1 MPIHL
6 FMFIL
11 VQSCNA
17 CNEVYHKCN
26 VMYHKCNVMCRKY
39 KCPCKCLHKFISNS
53 FRSQF
58 PHLHDIDL
66 VGAMLGGK
74 KLAKVCGRIKT
85 YKRLQRPSAR
95 ISTTPTSSPIFSL
108 ASSPIL
114 SPTMNCTSP
123 SYLPTSAPPSVIVIP
138 DTPLHASPSSTISAF
153 PTSIPAMP
161 TSSTPSFPTL
171 VHSPTATP
179 LMSTSSQTAVQPIYH
194 PNDSDIDFNTVNSP
208 PSTNTYNDS
217 ILSEEVSTPSSPFSP
232 SSTAYTPV
240 NPINTPEDLSFLDQ
254 NFNHTFSSFLV
265 NSGFQ
270 EPWLTS
276 PSPPIYMPSDDDEQM
291 SIFNAFY

>member
-39 KCPCKCLHKFISNS
+39 KCPCKCLRKFISNS

-58 PHLHDIDL
+58 PHLHEIDL

-74 KLAKVCGRIKT
+74 KLAKVCGRVKT
-85 YKRLQRPSAR
+85 RKRLQRPSAR
-95 ISTTPTSSPIFSL
+95 FLTTPPSSPIVSL
-108 ASSPIL
+108 AS

-123 SYLPTSAPPSVIVIP
+123 STSAPPSVIVIP
-138 DTPLHASPSSTISAF
+138 DTPLQTSPSSTISAF
-153 PTSIPAMP
+153 PFTMP
-161 TSSTPSFPTL
+161 TWSTSSLPTL

-194 PNDSDIDFNTVNSP
+194 PNDSDIDFHLTDFTTVNSP

-240 NPINTPEDLSFLDQ
+240 NPINTPEDLSFLDP